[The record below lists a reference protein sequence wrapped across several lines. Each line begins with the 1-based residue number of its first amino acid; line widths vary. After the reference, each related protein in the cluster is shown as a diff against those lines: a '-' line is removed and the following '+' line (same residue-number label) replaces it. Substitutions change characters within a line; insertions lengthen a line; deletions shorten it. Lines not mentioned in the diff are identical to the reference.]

1 MSVINWANQVN
12 KKIIDSTKIVIG
24 ENGFVDN
31 ESDSKN
37 FAERYLTSISS
48 PDTLNVVMDF
58 DWSGDDPIYPKD
70 ENGYTE
76 FDRFVIWYKF
86 EHKRGVNPFWFPA
99 ITKFNAD
106 GSKKIAQ
113 YKIISALSPEKS
125 GFSMRVSMTWKEVY
139 TGAIEIPQS
148 TTSIDSMICKNGR
161 LLVTYTDRLG
171 STKPTIEASSIKYR
185 LFGETNYTDA
195 EIDYI
200 DLDGK
205 TAIVNFQSD
214 NLLFGTYEIL
224 FSDGVDSIQA
234 GLVVD

>member
-58 DWSGDDPIYPKD
+58 DWSGDDPVYPKD

-106 GSKKIAQ
+106 GSKTGFDFVQ
-113 YKIISALSPEKS
+113 SYYQWDTDFLISQIEGLKS
-125 GFSMRVSMTWKEVY
+125 EILVSDNVNN
-139 TGAIEIPQS
+139 ILI
-148 TTSIDSMICKNGR
+148 
-161 LLVTYTDRLG
+161 
-171 STKPTIEASSIKYR
+171 YR
-185 LFGETNYTDA
+185 LFNEKGINNYFLISEKNGILILLTESDSDKWSH
-195 EIDYI
+195 EQRISFLKDVY
-200 DLDGK
+200 K
-205 TAIVNFQSD
+205 T
-214 NLLFGTYEIL
+214 YK
-224 FSDGVDSIQA
+224 
-234 GLVVD
+234 